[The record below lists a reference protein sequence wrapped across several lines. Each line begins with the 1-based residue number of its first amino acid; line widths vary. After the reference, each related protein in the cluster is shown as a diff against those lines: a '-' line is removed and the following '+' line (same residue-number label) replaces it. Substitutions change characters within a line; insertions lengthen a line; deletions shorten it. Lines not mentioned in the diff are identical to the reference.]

1 MGAIQVCISTKDPD
15 VRKREVRGLID
26 AMESHPGA
34 VGYILT
40 MNESEKL
47 EVNDK
52 IIQIMPA
59 YEYAEKNK
67 K

>member
-1 MGAIQVCISTKDPD
+1 
-15 VRKREVRGLID
+15 
-26 AMESHPGA
+26 MESHPGA

-40 MNESEKL
+40 MNESERF

-52 IIQIMPA
+52 IIQVMPA